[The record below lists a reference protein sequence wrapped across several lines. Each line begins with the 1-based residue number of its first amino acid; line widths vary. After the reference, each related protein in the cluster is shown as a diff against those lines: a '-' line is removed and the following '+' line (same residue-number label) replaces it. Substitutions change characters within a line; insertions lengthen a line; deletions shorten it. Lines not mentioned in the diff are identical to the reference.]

1 MRKIIMMSVLFL
13 LFITGI
19 MIYLGNEGYCYKT
32 GKFFDET
39 PIQERIDKILMQHIL
54 SDGKQPR
61 MVSYFGQG
69 MRIDPIIY
77 YKNLE
82 EFKKINPDCCKFYR
96 YSDDIMDFPLARI
109 TGEIYGIID
118 IDYLV
123 FRYYS
128 GFVPNNGF
136 EFNNGLEFPLV
147 EKEGYIYFISRC
159 GETRSFFDFW

>member
-1 MRKIIMMSVLFL
+1 MKL
-13 LFITGI
+13 LFRKGLIKS
-19 MIYLGNEGYCYKT
+19 LC
-32 GKFFDET
+32 
-39 PIQERIDKILMQHIL
+39 
-54 SDGKQPR
+54 S
-61 MVSYFGQG
+61 
-69 MRIDPIIY
+69 
-77 YKNLE
+77 
-82 EFKKINPDCCKFYR
+82 
-96 YSDDIMDFPLARI
+96 
-109 TGEIYGIID
+109 IID